1 MVNILLVS
9 HSHQVAKSVHEFMS
23 EMKNGEFM
31 FDYIGGIE
39 NGTPFGTNPME
50 IQEKIANMTKDKE
63 LVIIYD
69 LGSSLMNTDVALQLL
84 GEEVAKKTA
93 VITCAF
99 LEGTLVAVSSN
110 NGDIDAN
117 GMKVLVESQCK
128 INK

>member
-39 NGTPFGTNPME
+39 NGTHFGTNPME
-50 IQEKIANMTKDKE
+50 IQEKILNMTNDKE
-63 LVIIYD
+63 LVVIYD
-69 LGSSLMNTDVALQLL
+69 LGSSLMNTDVAIQLA
-84 GEEVAKKTA
+84 GEEVAKKVA

-110 NGDIDAN
+110 NGDIDAK
-117 GMKVLVESQCK
+117 GMKELVESQCK

>member
-39 NGTPFGTNPME
+39 NGTHFGTNPME
-50 IQEKIANMTKDKE
+50 IQEKILNMTKDKE
-63 LVIIYD
+63 LVVIYD
-69 LGSSLMNTDVALQLL
+69 LGSSLMNTDVAIQLA
-84 GEEVAKKTA
+84 GEEIAKKVA

-110 NGDIDAN
+110 NGDIDAK
-117 GMKVLVESQCK
+117 GMKELVESQCK